1 MGQKSPR
8 MRVSRKRGFSL
19 AEIGVVMGILAIIL
33 GLSIPAYVRYRSH
46 QTVNR
51 ALEMTEGLAVR
62 AKEEAKSS
70 GFALSDKVRESGVP
84 QAAISGR
91 QQSQGALALRL
102 RKRFRSTEPAQV
114 VTVRDLAPAGS
125 LDYELTGV
133 GLVDIDTDT
142 TLEGVYLELLDG
154 GTLVAGVP
162 VDVNGEF
169 YLQGTQNNATLSF
182 YSGDYRRTIELT
194 RRGVARPD
202 GR

>member
-84 QAAISGR
+84 K
-91 QQSQGALALRL
+91 LRSAVVN
-102 RKRFRSTEPAQV
+102 RPMEPSPYACA
-114 VTVRDLAPAGS
+114 RD
-125 LDYELTGV
+125 
-133 GLVDIDTDT
+133 
-142 TLEGVYLELLDG
+142 
-154 GTLVAGVP
+154 
-162 VDVNGEF
+162 F
-169 YLQGTQNNATLSF
+169 
-182 YSGDYRRTIELT
+182 
-194 RRGVARPD
+194 ARPNQPKWSPCET
-202 GR
+202 